1 MRQEAEI
8 EAAVRGPR
16 WEPAA
21 WFVLC
26 LGLYVALAHDAFY
39 KTDGP
44 DIVRLFDDH
53 LLRGAP
59 LRHPWH
65 VGFLPALEVFRR
77 ALGMF
82 GLQPG
87 YLQLGDWFSAFGAA
101 LGVAFARAGMRRL
114 SLPAAT
120 ARLASLAVALCPGT
134 LLFATVVEFHGPLL
148 GMVGITFWWTCVQV
162 ARPTWCGFVG
172 LGALAHAAFLIDG
185 QALFLPA
192 WLLSFYLA
200 RRWGNGARSLDLAR
214 AGVAGAVHGALFL
227 ALPRLLPGFYGFW
240 ADMQAGLH
248 EEGAMGTPQSLDW
261 APAIFVQEWL
271 WPLLPVSALVFL
283 APLRRELR
291 LEFVA
296 FVVGLL
302 PFLWLSVR
310 LLVFEPE
317 HGAYV
322 LPLVLPAA
330 LLVAQLAGTRWR
342 WPVLLSL
349 LLGLWPLLGAP
360 RAHLA
365 SQAEFDAKFARGV
378 AAATGAHKPLVL
390 VGSARELAAAYAR
403 LPADELLWVRLSA
416 AKPRDAQTAVGLQV
430 TAAYLR
436 GLHEAGRAVLITA
449 NALSSLE
456 NPAAA
461 MLAEKPTLQVPA
473 NETLEGPLLAQHL
486 RAHFQLVPAAPDL
499 LRLVPKP

>member
-1 MRQEAEI
+1 MRQDPEMP
-8 EAAVRGPR
+8 AADRGPR
-16 WEPAA
+16 WEPAV

-26 LGLYVALAHDAFY
+26 LALYTALAHEAFY

-77 ALGMF
+77 VLGVL

-87 YLQLGDWFSAFGAA
+87 YVQLGDWFSAFGAA
-101 LGVAFARAGMRRL
+101 LGVAAARAGMRQL
-114 SLPAAT
+114 ALPAAT
-120 ARLASLAVALCPGT
+120 ARLASLALALCPGT

-148 GMVGITFWWTCVQV
+148 GMVGVAFWWTCVVV

-172 LGALAHAAFLIDG
+172 LGVLGHAAFLIDG

-200 RRWGNGARSLDLAR
+200 RRWGNGTHREDLAR
-214 AGVAGAVHGALFL
+214 AGVAAAVHGVLFL
-227 ALPRLLPGFYGFW
+227 VLPKLAPGFYGFW
-240 ADMQAGLH
+240 ADMQAGLR
-248 EEGAMGTPQSLDW
+248 EEGAMGTPQSLDY
-261 APAIFVQEWL
+261 APTIFVQEWL
-271 WPLLPVSALVFL
+271 WPLLPVSALVFV
-283 APLRRELR
+283 APLRRALR
-291 LEFVA
+291 LEFAA
-296 FVVGLL
+296 FVIGLL
-302 PFLWLSVR
+302 PFLYLSVR
-310 LLVFEPE
+310 LLVGEPE

-330 LLVAQLAGTRWR
+330 LLVAQFAGTRWR
-342 WPVLLSL
+342 APVALSL

-360 RAHLA
+360 RTHLA
-365 SQAEFDAKFARGV
+365 SQAEFDAQFARGV
-378 AAATGAHKPLVL
+378 AAATGAHKPMVL

-416 AKPRDAQTAVGLQV
+416 TKPRDATTAVDLQV
-430 TAAYLR
+430 TAAWLR
-436 GLHEAGRAVLITA
+436 SLHEAGRAVLITG
-449 NALSSLE
+449 NALGSLE
-456 NPAAA
+456 DPAAA
-461 MLAEKPTLQVPA
+461 MRAEKAALQVPA
-473 NETLEGPLLAQHL
+473 NETLAGPLLAQHL
-486 RAHFQLVPAAPDL
+486 REHFDLLPAAPDL